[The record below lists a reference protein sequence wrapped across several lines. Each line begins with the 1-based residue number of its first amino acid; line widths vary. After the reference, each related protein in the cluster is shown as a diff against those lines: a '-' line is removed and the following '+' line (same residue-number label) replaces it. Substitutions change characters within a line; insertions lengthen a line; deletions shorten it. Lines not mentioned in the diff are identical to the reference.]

1 MKSNRYFLIKNSIYK
16 KGVIFN
22 NNSGLDITP
31 KNSDKYGIHVNKLIV
46 MHYIFINAIIK
57 KRIKSKLELYLKYI
71 IEYIDDGEDDGE
83 DDGDSI
89 NQILN
94 DMKRYKQIL
103 NYKYNKYLE
112 QKYIDA
118 LSKKMDLIEKELSI
132 KLYFI
137 HENQPTYEE
146 EMVEHR
152 RR

>member
-16 KGVIFN
+16 KGIVSN

-46 MHYIFINAIIK
+46 MHYDFINAIIK
-57 KRIKSKLELYLKYI
+57 KRIKRKLELYLKYI
-71 IEYIDDGEDDGE
+71 IEYIDDGE

-118 LSKKMDLIEKELSI
+118 LSKKMDLIGKELTV
-132 KLYFI
+132 KLYLI

>member
-1 MKSNRYFLIKNSIYK
+1 MKSNRYFLIKKSIYK
-16 KGVIFN
+16 TGVVSN
-22 NNSGLDITP
+22 NNGGLDITP
-31 KNSDKYGIHVNKLIV
+31 RNSDKYGIYVNKLIV
-46 MHYIFINAIIK
+46 MHYDFINAIIK
-57 KRIKSKLELYLKYI
+57 KRIKRKLELYLKYI
-71 IEYIDDGEDDGE
+71 IEFIDDGDN
-83 DDGDSI
+83 DGDSI

-118 LSKKMDLIEKELSI
+118 LSKKMDLIEKELSVKLFLI
-132 KLYFI
+132 K
-137 HENQPTYEE
+137 ENQSIYED

>member
-1 MKSNRYFLIKNSIYK
+1 MKSNRYFLIKNCIYK
-16 KGVIFN
+16 KGIVSNCN
-22 NNSGLDITP
+22 NGLDITP
-31 KNSDKYGIHVNKLIV
+31 KNSNKYGIYVNKLIV
-46 MHYIFINAIIK
+46 THYEFINAIVK
-57 KRIKSKLELYLKYI
+57 KRIKRKLELYLRYI
-71 IEYIDDGEDDGE
+71 IEFIDDGDDDGN
-83 DDGDSI
+83 SI

-118 LSKKMDLIEKELSI
+118 LSKKMDLIEKELALKLFFI
-132 KLYFI
+132 K
-137 HENQPTYEE
+137 ENQPMYEE